1 MASKIKAGDLVSLKF
16 ADDILVEE
24 SSLRRSFTFYQVM
37 AYWLLPPGFMSQP
50 LLVIGAVADDE
61 RLSIRQQCGRDWDFL
76 TRKEDLLLRCFTP
89 DVKVVVVKRESIRV
103 FEHG

>member
-24 SSLRRSFTFYQVM
+24 SSLRHSFTFYQVM
-37 AYWLLPPGFMSQP
+37 RYWLLPPDFTSHP

-61 RLSIRQQCGRDWDFL
+61 RLSIRQQCGRSWDRG
-76 TRKEDLLLRCFTP
+76 TGNDLLLRCFTP
-89 DVKVVVVKRESIRV
+89 DVKVVVVKRESIRM